1 MNIGVKK
8 HSGIFSNQPS
18 PQKRKSQGRH
28 RRRRHKSI
36 LTLFRRNRLDLVLY
50 YLDILSIEPMSV
62 IPIAILIGVL
72 CLDLANALIGMLT
85 NFELLPEL
93 GKWTNIACAALSLI
107 ATLMSF
113 VLLLTKKYSSIL
125 MGFMV
130 TMLSAL
136 SFAVFTAWTASWFV
150 N

>member
-1 MNIGVKK
+1 
-8 HSGIFSNQPS
+8 
-18 PQKRKSQGRH
+18 
-28 RRRRHKSI
+28 
-36 LTLFRRNRLDLVLY
+36 
-50 YLDILSIEPMSV
+50 MSA
-62 IPIAILIGVL
+62 IPIALLIGVL
-72 CLDLANALIGMLT
+72 LLDLANALIGIFT

-93 GKWTNIACAALSLI
+93 GKWTNISCAALSLM
-107 ATLMSF
+107 ATLISF

-136 SFAVFTAWTASWFV
+136 FFVVFTAWTASWFV